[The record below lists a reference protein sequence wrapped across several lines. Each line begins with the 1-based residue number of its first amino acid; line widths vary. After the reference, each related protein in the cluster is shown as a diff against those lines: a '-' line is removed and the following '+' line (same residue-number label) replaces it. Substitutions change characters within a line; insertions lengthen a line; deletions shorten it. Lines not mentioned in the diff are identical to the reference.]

1 MSQLR
6 KLTDLVQ
13 RSGALETSIV
23 VGLTAASRLLAVK
36 VLQIVSITRDRLDAR
51 YLELDGRFDA
61 GFMEVGQLADYVATH
76 PELEMDGAFVRDAYA
91 RGDLC
96 YAIADRGEI
105 VSYGWYSTRP
115 TAIVDGLNFHFEPS
129 YTYMYRGYTRPD
141 HRGQRLHAI
150 GMSRALD
157 AVSQRGLAGLVSFVE
172 RTNSASLRSVYRMG
186 YGQVAKFAV
195 MSAHGAHR
203 VVRLGGQSRPEV
215 SVQSVAPAV

>member
-61 GFMEVGQLADYVATH
+61 GFMEVDQLSDYVVTH
-76 PELEMDGAFVRDAYA
+76 PELEMDETFVRGAYA

-105 VSYGWYSTRP
+105 VSYGWYSNRP
-115 TAIVDGLNFHFEPS
+115 TAIVEGLNFHFEPA

-195 MSAHGAHR
+195 MSTQGSHR
-203 VVRLGGQSRPEV
+203 VVRLGGQPRPEV